1 MRSEGEGDL
10 DGWRQIV
17 SWPYPPTSVTNLLTA
32 RRKSVTNVSR
42 IAWIVGVG
50 ASRGLGAASA
60 RRFAR
65 EGYKVAVTG
74 RSPDA
79 LQVIVDEIVAAGG
92 QAIPAA
98 GDAQQEAG
106 MVDILDRLGRIGP
119 VEVGVYNAGNAIW
132 GRRSKQSRQISRRCG
147 GSVVSAASSSGGRM
161 LAACYHAATGL
172 SSTPRPQQLFAEEQH
187 LLHSPLLKLASGWS
201 VNPSHANSGHAVF
214 TSLTS
219 SSTVPSRAIRSLA
232 RFLISDSR
240 RGRTA
245 CCTLM

>member
-1 MRSEGEGDL
+1 M
-10 DGWRQIV
+10 
-17 SWPYPPTSVTNLLTA
+17 
-32 RRKSVTNVSR
+32 TNVNR
-42 IAWIVGVG
+42 IAWVVGVG

-106 MVDILDRLGRIGP
+106 MVDILDRPESVSP

-132 GRRSKQSRQISRRCG
+132 GPPLETKPADFEAMWRVGCLGGFIFGREVARRMLPRGHGTIIYSG
-147 GSVVSAASSSGGRM
+147 ASAALRGR
-161 LAACYHAATGL
+161 AAFAAFAAAKAGL
-172 SSTPRPQQLFAEEQH
+172 RMVSQSFACKFGPRGIHVAHVIIDGSIDGDKIFSEVPHVGQQRGPDG
-187 LLHSPLLKLASGWS
+187 LLHPDVIADSYWYR
-201 VNPSHANSGHAVF
+201 HTQH
-214 TSLTS
+214 
-219 SSTVPSRAIRSLA
+219 RSA
-232 RFLISDSR
+232 RSQELDVR
-240 RGRTA
+240 PYTE
-245 CCTLM
+245 TY

>member
-1 MRSEGEGDL
+1 
-10 DGWRQIV
+10 
-17 SWPYPPTSVTNLLTA
+17 
-32 RRKSVTNVSR
+32 VTNVSR

-74 RSPDA
+74 RSSDA

-106 MVDILDRLGRIGP
+106 MVDILDRLESIGP

-132 GRRSKQSRQISRRCG
+132 GPPLETKTTDFEAMWRVGCLGGFIFGREVARRMLPRGYGTIIYSG
-147 GSVVSAASSSGGRM
+147 ASAALRGR
-161 LAACYHAATGL
+161 AAFAAFAAAKAGL
-172 SSTPRPQQLFAEEQH
+172 RMVSQSFAREFGPR
-187 LLHSPLLKLASGWS
+187 GI
-201 VNPSHANSGHAVF
+201 

>member
-32 RRKSVTNVSR
+32 RRKPVTNVSR

-74 RSPDA
+74 RSSDA

-106 MVDILDRLGRIGP
+106 MVDILDLCLSQIKSEHIGGAARPGPAAKNGPGQFDGARDRRI
-119 VEVGVYNAGNAIW
+119 
-132 GRRSKQSRQISRRCG
+132 
-147 GSVVSAASSSGGRM
+147 
-161 LAACYHAATGL
+161 
-172 SSTPRPQQLFAEEQH
+172 
-187 LLHSPLLKLASGWS
+187 LLQ
-201 VNPSHANSGHAVF
+201 
-214 TSLTS
+214 
-219 SSTVPSRAIRSLA
+219 R
-232 RFLISDSR
+232 
-240 RGRTA
+240 
-245 CCTLM
+245 